1 MMRALVLAALLLP
14 LVSAGTEPH
23 AVVLL
28 YHHVDDSTPASTSV
42 SPEGFEQ
49 HLDWLEE
56 HDYEVWPLERLVY
69 AFVDGAEETPN
80 RVAAITFAD
89 GCGSVDANAGT
100 MSGKRGWLL
109 AAFSQ
114 SAGGDDLS

>member
-42 SPEGFEQ
+42 SPQVFEQ

-56 HDYEVWPLERLVY
+56 HDYEVWPLERLVR

-80 RVAAITFAD
+80 RVVAKIGRASCRER
-89 GCGSVDANAGT
+89 GERAG
-100 MSGKRGWLL
+100 R
-109 AAFSQ
+109 
-114 SAGGDDLS
+114 AGAGER